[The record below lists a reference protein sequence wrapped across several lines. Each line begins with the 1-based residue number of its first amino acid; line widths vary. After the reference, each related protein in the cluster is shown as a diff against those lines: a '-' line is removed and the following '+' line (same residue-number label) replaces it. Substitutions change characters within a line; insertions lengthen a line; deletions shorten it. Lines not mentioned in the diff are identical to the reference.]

1 MKEITAKMIRGAVDV
16 LGIREK
22 ASLNEIRSRYRELI
36 KKWHPDLSKNDQP
49 RSHAMTIRLNA
60 AYDLLMDYC
69 MNHTFSFRMEDLA
82 KDLELN
88 PTDYWMERFGDDPIW
103 S

>member
-1 MKEITAKMIRGAVDV
+1 MKEITAKIVREAADV
-16 LGIREK
+16 LGIRER
-22 ASLNEIRSRYRELI
+22 ASLNEIRSHYRERI
-36 KKWHPDLSKNDQP
+36 KEWHPDVSDNDP
-49 RSHAMTIRLNA
+49 AASHAMTIRLNA
-60 AYDLLMDYC
+60 AYDLLSDYC
-69 MNHTFSFRMEDLA
+69 MNHAISFRMEDLA